1 VRACEADRGAVV
13 GDCEGVPFGGVGGVG
28 GGHVEGGEGEDD
40 VQDWL
45 GWLVREGLRE
55 RLVGV

>member
-1 VRACEADRGAVV
+1 VV